1 MPRQGR
7 AHESGNHNNADRGH
21 SADALADL
29 DEQNQLDS
37 RCRDEENYET
47 TRYAISMGG
56 TITIVP
62 SITRSAHV
70 TEGAVRWGALL
81 TISLSLVI
89 AARRWRR

>member
-1 MPRQGR
+1 
-7 AHESGNHNNADRGH
+7 
-21 SADALADL
+21 
-29 DEQNQLDS
+29 
-37 RCRDEENYET
+37 
-47 TRYAISMGG
+47 MGG
-56 TITIVP
+56 VITIVP